1 MVENIKLTMRSS
13 STMDPVKD
21 NIIFVFGKTHKD
33 LHSSIRPAEAG
44 FDILRRLAEVE
55 EALVG
60 KILSYCSTATV
71 YSLRLVS
78 KLWLDLATTWFME
91 RETQLMKSWAEGVP
105 SKEEFES
112 QGLVSVV
119 AVDDFSVVVGLENG
133 EMVG

>member
-13 STMDPVKD
+13 STLDPVKD
-21 NIIFVFGKTHKD
+21 NS
-33 LHSSIRPAEAG
+33 SSIRPVEAG

-78 KLWLDLATTWFME
+78 QLWLALATT
-91 RETQLMKSWAEGVP
+91 
-105 SKEEFES
+105 
-112 QGLVSVV
+112 
-119 AVDDFSVVVGLENG
+119 
-133 EMVG
+133 